1 MTTISKFLMITA
13 GATLMTLANVSA
25 TQAATL
31 GGSLYFTGGN
41 ITVQVLG
48 GEAGL
53 TSYLSLYSPENR
65 YIATNREV
73 GKVVNLGNL
82 PRGAELIF
90 GILAEGNTFL
100 MGPGSRNPDGIPHAV
115 VNFVAPGIADV
126 GFEDLFRGGD
136 RDYDD
141 NNFRFTGGIAAA
153 PPPPVPPIITS
164 LTSDLTIPIHHLFDF
179 AATATDA
186 DWGDILTY
194 LWDFDGDGNYDDFT
208 GTSGR
213 WSFDRPG
220 DHKVSLRVVDR
231 YGLYADGSFNVKA
244 VPEPASV
251 FGLLAFGAFGV
262 SSLLKRKQQQ
272 KVLNSVATD

>member
-1 MTTISKFLMITA
+1 MIA
-13 GATLMTLANVSA
+13 VGATLTTLANVSA
-25 TQAATL
+25 TQAATI
-31 GGSLYFTGGN
+31 GGSLYSTGGD
-41 ITVQVLG
+41 ITIEVLG
-48 GEAGL
+48 GTAGI
-53 TSYLSLYSPENR
+53 TSYLNLYSPENR

-100 MGPGSRNPDGIPHAV
+100 MGPGSRNPDGIPHAG
-115 VNFVAPGIADV
+115 VNFVAPGIAYV
-126 GFEDLFRGGD
+126 GFEDIFGGGD
-136 RDYDD
+136 WDYDD

-220 DHKVSLRVVDR
+220 DHKVSLRVTDR

-244 VPEPASV
+244 VPEPTSSGLGLLVFSV
-251 FGLLAFGAFGV
+251 FVA
-262 SSLLKRKQQQ
+262 SLKKRQQ